1 MVHGALALILF
12 VEGEVELVAS
22 GDVHMKRNF
31 RVVAVAALLA
41 CMVATDALAAGHGG
55 GFGAGGFAGAHM
67 GRGFGGPFPGG
78 ITSTPA
84 PVLNPSSPYTRV
96 RFAGDPSLAGKPGIS
111 FWEWLNRSLC
121 EAH

>member
-78 ITSTPA
+78 ITSTQAQHPKA
-84 PVLNPSSPYTRV
+84 
-96 RFAGDPSLAGKPGIS
+96 AGGCHEDKEGLRYANCS
-111 FWEWLNRSLC
+111 
-121 EAH
+121 

>member
-84 PVLNPSSPYTRV
+84 PVLNPSSPYTV
-96 RFAGDPSLAGKPGIS
+96 SPSPETPVSPASPGS
-111 FWEWLNRSLC
+111 VFGNG
-121 EAH
+121 